1 MSINKERK
9 INKTRHYPCNCF
21 HLQSIQAYRCNY
33 ENPQYYCRKH
43 WCHSYDCCSY
53 TRQYLWR
60 KTPKVRKIST
70 FNHHLH
76 KGTRSTHTQ
85 KKTKDTKKPSFI
97 CKDLISITIL
107 SLVYISVVYMKK
119 QRIRTCYYQCSY
131 FHLQCIQAYRY
142 NYEIPRYYYTQHWC
156 HSYGCWLYTR
166 QYLGRKALNVVKSII
181 FTSKCHRGGIRLKP
195 RIKNRLAHKEAKD

>member
-1 MSINKERK
+1 MSINKERIK
-9 INKTRHYPCNCF
+9 HVITRAIA
-21 HLQSIQAYRCNY
+21 SISRVSRLTGAIMRTLSIIAESIDVTVMIVARTLVNIF
-33 ENPQYYCRKH
+33 EGKP
-43 WCHSYDCCSY
+43 
-53 TRQYLWR
+53 
-60 KTPKVRKIST
+60 PKWETLVPLIIIST
-70 FNHHLH
+70 KVQGRH
-76 KGTRSTHTQ
+76 THTK
-85 KKTKDTKKPSFI
+85 KKTKDTKKPIFI

-166 QYLGRKALNVVKSII
+166 QYLWRKALNVVKSII
-181 FTSKCHRGGIRLKP
+181 FTFKFHRGGIRLKP
-195 RIKNRLAHKEAKD
+195 RIKNRFVHKEAKN